1 MSDATPECFVNL
13 AQRKA
18 VLAALLE
25 VLKEKPLGSVKT
37 DELCARCGISR
48 TSFYRYFSGVKDIA
62 RWYQSYGAE
71 LGMHKIGLTLD
82 CVSGHRVSLELIA
95 RAYPMYRDFV
105 HFWNHDYS
113 LAAVR
118 GQCDAMRDVL
128 VRRGIEIDPVR
139 TYELE
144 GVSFSCHE
152 TVSSWINRGMDV
164 PARRL
169 AELLASFYP
178 PELRKILDDPLDPS
192 GAVDAATELLAQVQ
206 PPAGGSRPR
215 TSQSPS

>member
-1 MSDATPECFVNL
+1 MGNATPECFVNL
-13 AQRKA
+13 AQRKT

-25 VLKEKPLGSVKT
+25 ILDEKPLSDVKT

-48 TSFYRYFSGVKDIA
+48 TSFYRFFSGVRDIA

-71 LGMHKIGLTLD
+71 LGMHRIGLTLD

-128 VRRGIEIDPVR
+128 VRRGIAIDPVR

-144 GVSFSCHE
+144 GISFCCHE

-164 PARRL
+164 PAECL
-169 AELLASFYP
+169 AEILASFYP
-178 PELRKILDDPLDPS
+178 PELRRILDDPLDPS
-192 GAVDAATELLAQVQ
+192 GAVDVAMELLAG
-206 PPAGGSRPR
+206 A
-215 TSQSPS
+215 